1 MQPRQ
6 HKLKLLH
13 AQGLTLIFQS
23 VMLVRVDWTLFR
35 GWLHARILHTEM
47 YTLDFEGHP
56 PNGDATKPCPMLYP

>member
-1 MQPRQ
+1 MRPRQ

-23 VMLVRVDWTLFR
+23 IMLVRVDRTLSR

-47 YTLDFEGHP
+47 FTLASEGLP
-56 PNGDATKPCPMLYP
+56 PNGDAIKPCPMLYI